1 VVIAIE
7 QKGEKNLNLSA
18 YAGLGSRHL
27 ALGAAMAVFMFS
39 LAGIPPFSGFMG
51 KFYIFSAAVKEGYIG
66 LTIIAV
72 LNSLVSVY
80 YYLRVIVLMFM
91 QEPESGA
98 EEAAVFFYP
107 ALAGVLL
114 IAIFFTV
121 QMGLFPSFY
130 LQLAQASIKM
140 FL

>member
-1 VVIAIE
+1 
-7 QKGEKNLNLSA
+7 
-18 YAGLGSRHL
+18 
-27 ALGAAMAVFMFS
+27 
-39 LAGIPPFSGFMG
+39 MG

-80 YYLRVIVLMFM
+80 YYLRVTVMMFM

-98 EEAAVFFYP
+98 EEAAVFLYP

-121 QMGLFPSFY
+121 QMGLFPSSY
-130 LQLAQASIKM
+130 LQLAQDSIKM